1 MSHTH
6 RVASIVTI
14 SNDKSTEEVMPITLS
29 QKVTNLLTT
38 LGENIPNFKKRAQE
52 MADTPGKSYFKVTLN
67 KAEYYMRT
75 RKNGADTEVYDYGFD
90 KPKG

>member
-1 MSHTH
+1 
-6 RVASIVTI
+6 
-14 SNDKSTEEVMPITLS
+14 MPITLS

-38 LGENIPNFKKRAQE
+38 LGEDIPKFKKKAQE
-52 MADTPGKSYFKVTLN
+52 MADMPGKAYFKVTLN
-67 KAEYYMRT
+67 QAEYYMRT